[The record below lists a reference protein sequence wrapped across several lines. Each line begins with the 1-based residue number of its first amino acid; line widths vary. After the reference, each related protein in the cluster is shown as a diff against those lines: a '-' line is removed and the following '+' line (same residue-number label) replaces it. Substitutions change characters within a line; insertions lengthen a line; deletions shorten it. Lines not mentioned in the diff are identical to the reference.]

1 MDATELENS
10 LNEKNKQIEDLLK
23 EIGQMKQATLAANSN
38 QSQKLK
44 LLTEEKDKLVLENS

>member
-44 LLTEEKDKLVLENS
+44 LLTEEKERLVLENS